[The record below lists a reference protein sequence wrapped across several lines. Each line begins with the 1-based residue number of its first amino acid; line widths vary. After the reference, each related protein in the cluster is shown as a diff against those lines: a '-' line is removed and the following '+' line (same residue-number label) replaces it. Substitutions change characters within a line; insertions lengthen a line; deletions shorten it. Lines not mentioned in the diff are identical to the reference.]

1 MLFTYNKTS
10 KGISLYQET
19 DLKSHNI
26 LERQDIEKWV
36 ENYPEVLGEELLIL
50 TTEYDRFDKTDERL
64 DLLAIDK
71 NGNLVVIELKR
82 DDSGRTIELQA
93 IKYAAY
99 CSTLTLSDAAKLYQQ
114 YLSKTDARCTDEK
127 ARAKIVEFIDNSDF
141 EELNDRPRIVLVA
154 KNYRPE
160 VTATVLWLRNFGVD
174 ITCVKITPYEIDKNT
189 IAFESNVLIPLPE
202 AKDFIIRAEKKEDV
216 EHNLT
221 LSQEEYV
228 RFYEGLI
235 SKLKTKIPIQYP
247 DPIPR
252 AYYQIPTG
260 ISSVH
265 FEWAFHGR
273 PRNSFGVELHLEK
286 GSKEYNTK
294 MINSLERLKTEIEE
308 KTGEKVIFLKDWGR
322 VWARLY
328 IEKSGGNM
336 TEELKKW
343 AVEKMWVLYK
353 ILQPELDKMK

>member
-1 MLFTYNKTS
+1 MKHLIIEMKAKCGDREAVRRILRSRNADFKGTDHQIDTYFQARD
-10 KGISLYQET
+10 GR
-19 DLKSHNI
+19 LKLREGNI
-26 LERQDIEKWV
+26 
-36 ENYPEVLGEELLIL
+36 ENYLIFYKRGDKAGPKQSDVILFETKPGSPLKEILVKSVGIKFEDGIMVEEIL
-50 TTEYDRFDKTDERL
+50 DGK
-64 DLLAIDK
+64 
-71 NGNLVVIELKR
+71 
-82 DDSGRTIELQA
+82 
-93 IKYAAY
+93 
-99 CSTLTLSDAAKLYQQ
+99 
-114 YLSKTDARCTDEK
+114 
-127 ARAKIVEFIDNSDF
+127 
-141 EELNDRPRIVLVA
+141 
-154 KNYRPE
+154 
-160 VTATVLWLRNFGVD
+160 
-174 ITCVKITPYEIDKNT
+174 
-189 IAFESNVLIPLPE
+189 
-202 AKDFIIRAEKKEDV
+202 
-216 EHNLT
+216 
-221 LSQEEYV
+221 V

-343 AVEKMWVLYK
+343 AVEKMWSLYK